1 MKDNYDFRNETG
13 TWQTGRTQ
21 PPRRY
26 RGLICIL
33 MVLVILLSGI
43 STALSILN
51 LKLYR
56 TLKDVTNTSSVSFSR
71 SVEDPLPTEEAV
83 HEEVQFLQ
91 DHLNITGTV
100 IPVVYQRYYKLP
112 SGIYVS
118 RVADGS
124 EAKEK
129 GIIAG
134 DIITGIDGY
143 TVWDDL
149 DSLAHAKKTGDP
161 VELTLYRSG
170 SQITVT
176 LTWNNID

>member
-1 MKDNYDFRNETG
+1 MNNNYDFRNETG

-56 TLKDVTNTSSVSFSR
+56 TLKDVSNTASVSFSR
-71 SVEDPLPTEEAV
+71 AAEDPMPTEEAV

-118 RVADGS
+118 RVADRS
-124 EAKEK
+124 EAQEK
-129 GIIAG
+129 GIVAG

-143 TVWDDL
+143 AVRDDL
-149 DSLAHAKKTGDP
+149 DRWTKTRKSGDP